1 MQAFIS
7 FGSNLGDQVALVESA
22 IDALRDS
29 SSIDVTA
36 ISPWYRS
43 KAVGPGQQ
51 GDYLNGVIEL
61 DTSLSAIQLLDLLQT
76 LELNHGR
83 ERIIRWGSRTLDLD
97 ILFFGNQHISTERL
111 SVPHPRCTQR
121 SFVMQPWADI
131 AANLTLGGK
140 KVADIAAELT
150 DDQLCLWQDNPI
162 D

>member
-29 SSIDVTA
+29 SAVDVAA

-61 DTSLSAIQLLDLLQT
+61 NTSLTAVQLLDLLQA
-76 LELNHGR
+76 LELDHGR
-83 ERIIRWGSRTLDLD
+83 ERSIRWGSRTLDLD
-97 ILFFGNQHISTERL
+97 ILFFDNQHISTERL
-111 SVPHPRCTQR
+111 IVPHPRCTER
-121 SFVMQPWADI
+121 SFVMQPWADL

>member
-7 FGSNLGDQVALVESA
+7 FGSNLGDQVSLVESA
-22 IDALRDS
+22 IDALRNSDS
-29 SSIDVTA
+29 VDVMA
-36 ISPWYRS
+36 VSPWYRS

-51 GDYLNGVIEL
+51 SDYLNGVIEL
-61 DTSLSAIQLLDLLQT
+61 DTALSGHELLDLLQA
-76 LELNHGR
+76 LELDHGR

-97 ILFFGNQHISTERL
+97 ILFFDNQHLSTERL
-111 SVPHPRCTQR
+111 IVPHPRCTER
-121 SFVMQPWADI
+121 PFVMQPWADI
-131 AANLTLGGK
+131 AGDLILDDK

>member
-7 FGSNLGDQVALVESA
+7 FGSNLGDQVAIVESA
-22 IDALRDS
+22 INTLRATS
-29 SSIDVTA
+29 AVTVVSV
-36 ISPWYRS
+36 SPWYRS
-43 KAVGPGQQ
+43 KAVGPGEQ

-61 DTSLSAIQLLDLLQT
+61 ATKLSAVDLLDFLQT

-83 ERIIRWGSRTLDLD
+83 ERLIRWGSRTLDLD
-97 ILFFGNQHISTERL
+97 ILYFDNQKIETDRL
-111 SVPHPRCTQR
+111 TIPHPRCTER
-121 SFVMQPWADI
+121 SFVMRPWADV
-131 AANLTLGGK
+131 AADLTLDDK